1 MECQTQSVGIGV
13 QALSG
18 LLELSDRG
26 ISLARTSTKGFHT
39 MAWDIDTT
47 HSSIE
52 FTAKHMMVSNV
63 KGRFTSFSGDAHLDE
78 ANPANSRV
86 DVTID
91 LASLTTGAEGR
102 DNHLRSADFFDV
114 EHFPTATFHSTKVEP
129 IGEDHLR
136 VTGDLTI
143 RGITKPV
150 TLDVTVEG
158 KVKDMQGKDRYGFTA
173 TTSFSRK
180 EFGLEWN
187 VALESGG
194 WLVSDKIT
202 IAIDA
207 QVIAPAE
214 VAVAD

>member
-1 MECQTQSVGIGV
+1 
-13 QALSG
+13 
-18 LLELSDRG
+18 
-26 ISLARTSTKGFHT
+26 
-39 MAWDIDTT
+39 MAWDIDTA
-47 HSSIE
+47 HSTIE
-52 FTAKHMMVSNV
+52 FIAKHMMVTNV
-63 KGRFTSFSGDAHLDE
+63 RGRFTTFSGDAHLDE
-78 ANPANSRV
+78 EHPEQSRV

-91 LASLTTGAEGR
+91 LASLTTGAEAR

-114 EHFPTATFHSTKVEP
+114 AKSPTATFHSTKVERR
-129 IGEDHLR
+129 GEDRLL

-158 KVKDMQGKDRYGFTA
+158 KFKDMQGKERYGFSA
-173 TTSFSRK
+173 STSFSRK

-207 QVIAPAE
+207 QVIAPVTEPA
-214 VAVAD
+214 ATR

>member
-1 MECQTQSVGIGV
+1 
-13 QALSG
+13 
-18 LLELSDRG
+18 
-26 ISLARTSTKGFHT
+26 
-39 MAWDIDTT
+39 MAWDIDTA
-47 HSSIE
+47 HSTIE
-52 FTAKHMMVSNV
+52 FTAKHMMVTNV
-63 KGRFTSFSGDAHLDE
+63 KGRFNSFSGDAHLDE
-78 ANPANSRV
+78 QNPANSKV

-91 LASLTTGAEGR
+91 LASLTTGNEGR

-114 EHFPTATFHSTKVEP
+114 EHYPTATFRSTKVEQR
-129 IGEDHLR
+129 GEDRLR
-136 VTGDLTI
+136 VIGDLTI
-143 RGITKPV
+143 RGVTKPV

-158 KVKDMQGKDRYGFTA
+158 KFKDMQGKDRYGFTA

-207 QVIAPAE
+207 QVIAPVAE
-214 VAVAD
+214 PATTR

>member
-1 MECQTQSVGIGV
+1 
-13 QALSG
+13 
-18 LLELSDRG
+18 
-26 ISLARTSTKGFHT
+26 
-39 MAWDIDTT
+39 MAWDIDTA
-47 HSSIE
+47 HSTIE
-52 FTAKHMMVSNV
+52 FIAKHMMVTNV
-63 KGRFTSFSGDAHLDE
+63 RGRFTNFSGDAHLDE
-78 ANPANSRV
+78 EHPEQSRV

-91 LASLTTGAEGR
+91 LASLTTGAEAR

-114 EHFPTATFHSTKVEP
+114 AEYPTATFHSTKVERR
-129 IGEDHLR
+129 GEDRLL

-158 KVKDMQGKDRYGFTA
+158 KFKDMQGKERYGFSA
-173 TTSFSRK
+173 STSFSRK

-214 VAVAD
+214 EPVATR

>member
-1 MECQTQSVGIGV
+1 
-13 QALSG
+13 
-18 LLELSDRG
+18 
-26 ISLARTSTKGFHT
+26 
-39 MAWDIDTT
+39 MAWDIDTA
-47 HSSIE
+47 HSTIE
-52 FTAKHMMVSNV
+52 FIAKHMMVTNV
-63 KGRFTSFSGDAHLDE
+63 RGRFTNFSGDAHLDE
-78 ANPANSRV
+78 EHPEQSRV

-91 LASLTTGAEGR
+91 LASLMTGAEAR

-114 EHFPTATFHSTKVEP
+114 AEYPTATFHSTKVERR
-129 IGEDHLR
+129 GEDRLL

-143 RGITKPV
+143 RGITKPM

-158 KVKDMQGKDRYGFTA
+158 KFKDMQGKERYGFSA
-173 TTSFSRK
+173 STSFSRK

-214 VAVAD
+214 EPVATR

>member
-1 MECQTQSVGIGV
+1 M
-13 QALSG
+13 
-18 LLELSDRG
+18 
-26 ISLARTSTKGFHT
+26 KGFDT
-39 MAWDIDTT
+39 MAWDIDTA
-47 HSSIE
+47 HSTIE
-52 FTAKHMMVSNV
+52 FTAKHMMVTNV
-63 KGRFTSFSGDAHLDE
+63 RGRFLNFSGDAHLDE
-78 ANPANSRV
+78 EHPEQSRV

-91 LASLTTGAEGR
+91 LASLTTGAEAR
-102 DNHLRSADFFDV
+102 DQHLRSADFFDV
-114 EHFPTATFHSTKVEP
+114 AQYPTATFHSTKVERR
-129 IGEDHLR
+129 GEDHLK

-158 KVKDMQGKDRYGFTA
+158 KFKDMQGNDRYGFSA

-194 WLVSDKIT
+194 WLVGDKIT

-207 QVIAPAE
+207 QVIAPVTEPATTR
-214 VAVAD
+214 

>member
-1 MECQTQSVGIGV
+1 
-13 QALSG
+13 
-18 LLELSDRG
+18 
-26 ISLARTSTKGFHT
+26 
-39 MAWDIDTT
+39 MAWDIDTA
-47 HSSIE
+47 HSTIE
-52 FTAKHMMVSNV
+52 FIAKHMMVTNV
-63 KGRFTSFSGDAHLDE
+63 RGRFTNFSGDAHLDE
-78 ANPANSRV
+78 EHPEQSRV

-91 LASLTTGAEGR
+91 LASLTTGAEAR

-114 EHFPTATFHSTKVEP
+114 AEYPTATFHSTKVERR
-129 IGEDHLR
+129 GEDRLL

-158 KVKDMQGKDRYGFTA
+158 KFRDMQSKERYGFSA
-173 TTSFSRK
+173 STSFSRK

-207 QVIAPAE
+207 QVIAPVE
-214 VAVAD
+214 EPVATR

>member
-1 MECQTQSVGIGV
+1 
-13 QALSG
+13 
-18 LLELSDRG
+18 
-26 ISLARTSTKGFHT
+26 
-39 MAWDIDTT
+39 MAWDIDTA

-52 FTAKHMMVSNV
+52 FTAKHMMVTNV
-63 KGRFTSFSGDAHLDE
+63 KGRFTRFSGDAHLDE
-78 ANPANSRV
+78 TNPANSRV

-91 LASLTTGAEGR
+91 LASLTTGTEGR

-114 EHFPTATFHSTKVEP
+114 ENHPTATFYSTKVEKVD
-129 IGEDHLR
+129 EDRLR

-143 RGITKPV
+143 RGVTKPV

-180 EFGLEWN
+180 DFGLEWN

>member
-1 MECQTQSVGIGV
+1 
-13 QALSG
+13 
-18 LLELSDRG
+18 
-26 ISLARTSTKGFHT
+26 
-39 MAWDIDTT
+39 MAWDIDTAHT
-47 HSSIE
+47 TIE
-52 FTAKHMMVSNV
+52 FTAKHMMVTNV
-63 KGRFTSFSGDAHLDE
+63 KGRFNKFSGDAHLDE
-78 ANPANSRV
+78 QNPANSKV

-91 LASLTTGAEGR
+91 LASLTTGNEGR

-114 EHFPTATFHSTKVEP
+114 EHYPTATFHSSKVEQR
-129 IGEDHLR
+129 GEDRLR
-136 VTGDLTI
+136 VIGDLTI
-143 RGITKPV
+143 RGVTKPV

-158 KVKDMQGKDRYGFTA
+158 KFKDMQGKDRYGFTA

-207 QVIAPAE
+207 QVIAPVAE
-214 VAVAD
+214 PATTR

>member
-1 MECQTQSVGIGV
+1 
-13 QALSG
+13 
-18 LLELSDRG
+18 
-26 ISLARTSTKGFHT
+26 

-52 FTAKHMMVSNV
+52 FTAKHMMVTNV
-63 KGRFTSFSGDAHLDE
+63 KGRFARFSGDAHLDE
-78 ANPANSRV
+78 TNPANSRV

-114 EHFPTATFHSTKVEP
+114 ENHPTATFHSTTVEKV
-129 IGEDHLR
+129 GEDRLR
-136 VTGDLTI
+136 VMGDLTI

-180 EFGLEWN
+180 DFGLEWN

>member
-1 MECQTQSVGIGV
+1 
-13 QALSG
+13 
-18 LLELSDRG
+18 
-26 ISLARTSTKGFHT
+26 
-39 MAWDIDTT
+39 MAWDIDTA

-52 FTAKHMMVSNV
+52 FTAKHMMVTNV
-63 KGRFTSFSGDAHLDE
+63 KGRFTRFSGDAHLDE
-78 ANPANSRV
+78 TNPANSRV

-91 LASLTTGAEGR
+91 LASLTTGTEGR

-114 EHFPTATFHSTKVEP
+114 ENHPTATFNSTKVEKV
-129 IGEDHLR
+129 GEDRLR

-143 RGITKPV
+143 RGVTKPV
-150 TLDVTVEG
+150 TLDATVEG

-180 EFGLEWN
+180 DFGLEWN

-207 QVIAPAE
+207 QVVAPAE

>member
-1 MECQTQSVGIGV
+1 
-13 QALSG
+13 
-18 LLELSDRG
+18 
-26 ISLARTSTKGFHT
+26 
-39 MAWDIDTT
+39 MAWDIDTA
-47 HSSIE
+47 HSTIE
-52 FTAKHMMVSNV
+52 FIAKHMMVTNV
-63 KGRFTSFSGDAHLDE
+63 RGRFTTFSGDAHLDE
-78 ANPANSRV
+78 EHPEQSRV

-91 LASLTTGAEGR
+91 LASLTTGAEAR

-114 EHFPTATFHSTKVEP
+114 AEYPTATFHSTKVERR
-129 IGEDHLR
+129 GEDHLL
-136 VTGDLTI
+136 VTGNLTI

-158 KVKDMQGKDRYGFTA
+158 KFKDMQGKERYGFSA
-173 TTSFSRK
+173 STSFSRK

-214 VAVAD
+214 EPVATR

>member
-1 MECQTQSVGIGV
+1 
-13 QALSG
+13 
-18 LLELSDRG
+18 
-26 ISLARTSTKGFHT
+26 
-39 MAWDIDTT
+39 MAWDIDTA
-47 HSSIE
+47 HSTIE
-52 FTAKHMMVSNV
+52 FIAKHMMVTNV
-63 KGRFTSFSGDAHLDE
+63 RGRFTNFSGDAHLDE
-78 ANPANSRV
+78 EHPEQSRV

-91 LASLTTGAEGR
+91 LASLTTGAEAR

-114 EHFPTATFHSTKVEP
+114 AEYPTATFHSTKVERR
-129 IGEDHLR
+129 GEDRLL

-158 KVKDMQGKDRYGFTA
+158 KFKDMQGKERYGFSA
-173 TTSFSRK
+173 STSFSRK

>member
-1 MECQTQSVGIGV
+1 MT
-13 QALSG
+13 
-18 LLELSDRG
+18 
-26 ISLARTSTKGFHT
+26 
-39 MAWDIDTT
+39 WDIDTA

-52 FTAKHMMVSNV
+52 FTAKHMMVTNV

-78 ANPANSRV
+78 ADPTNSRV

-91 LASLTTGAEGR
+91 LASLTTGTEGR

-114 EHFPTATFHSTKVEP
+114 EQYPTATFHSTNVAP
-129 IGEDHLR
+129 LGGDRMR

-150 TLDVTVEG
+150 TLDVNVEG

-173 TTSFSRK
+173 STSFSRK
-180 EFGLEWN
+180 DFGLEWN

-214 VAVAD
+214 VTVAD

>member
-1 MECQTQSVGIGV
+1 MTGLTLLADGMSEVRLKHKNGCVIKMSV
-13 QALSG
+13 A
-18 LLELSDRG
+18 
-26 ISLARTSTKGFHT
+26 
-39 MAWDIDTT
+39 
-47 HSSIE
+47 
-52 FTAKHMMVSNV
+52 
-63 KGRFTSFSGDAHLDE
+63 GDVVIT
-78 ANPANSRV
+78 ANSKV

-91 LASLTTGAEGR
+91 LASLTTGNEGR

-114 EHFPTATFHSTKVEP
+114 EHYPTATFHSSKVEQR
-129 IGEDHLR
+129 GEDRLR
-136 VTGDLTI
+136 VIGDLTI
-143 RGITKPV
+143 RGVTKPV

-158 KVKDMQGKDRYGFTA
+158 KFKDMQGKDRYGFTA

-207 QVIAPAE
+207 QVIAPVAE
-214 VAVAD
+214 PVVTR

>member
-1 MECQTQSVGIGV
+1 
-13 QALSG
+13 
-18 LLELSDRG
+18 
-26 ISLARTSTKGFHT
+26 

-52 FTAKHMMVSNV
+52 FTAKHMMVTNV
-63 KGRFTSFSGDAHLDE
+63 KGRFTRFSGDAHLDE
-78 ANPANSRV
+78 TNPANSRV

-91 LASLTTGAEGR
+91 LASLTTGTEGR

-114 EHFPTATFHSTKVEP
+114 ENHPTATFNSTKVEKV
-129 IGEDHLR
+129 GEDRLR

-143 RGITKPV
+143 RGVTKPV
-150 TLDVTVEG
+150 TLDATVEG

-180 EFGLEWN
+180 DFGLEWN

-207 QVIAPAE
+207 QVVAPAE

>member
-1 MECQTQSVGIGV
+1 
-13 QALSG
+13 
-18 LLELSDRG
+18 
-26 ISLARTSTKGFHT
+26 
-39 MAWDIDTT
+39 
-47 HSSIE
+47 
-52 FTAKHMMVSNV
+52 MMVTNV
-63 KGRFTSFSGDAHLDE
+63 KGRFTRFSGDAHLDE
-78 ANPANSRV
+78 TNPANSRV

-91 LASLTTGAEGR
+91 LASLTTGTEGR

-114 EHFPTATFHSTKVEP
+114 ENHPTATFNSTKVEKV
-129 IGEDHLR
+129 GEDRLR

-143 RGITKPV
+143 RGVTKPV
-150 TLDVTVEG
+150 TLDATVEG

-180 EFGLEWN
+180 DFGLEWN

>member
-1 MECQTQSVGIGV
+1 
-13 QALSG
+13 
-18 LLELSDRG
+18 
-26 ISLARTSTKGFHT
+26 
-39 MAWDIDTT
+39 MAWDIDTA

-52 FTAKHMMVSNV
+52 FTAKHMMVTNV
-63 KGRFTSFSGDAHLDE
+63 KGRFTRFSGDAHLDE
-78 ANPANSRV
+78 TNPANSRV

-91 LASLTTGAEGR
+91 LASLTTGTEGR

-114 EHFPTATFHSTKVEP
+114 ENHPTATFNSTKVEKV
-129 IGEDHLR
+129 GEDRLR

-143 RGITKPV
+143 RGVTKPV
-150 TLDVTVEG
+150 TLDATVEG

-180 EFGLEWN
+180 DFGLEWN

>member
-1 MECQTQSVGIGV
+1 
-13 QALSG
+13 
-18 LLELSDRG
+18 
-26 ISLARTSTKGFHT
+26 
-39 MAWDIDTT
+39 MAWDIDTA
-47 HSSIE
+47 HSTIE
-52 FTAKHMMVSNV
+52 FIAKHMMVTNV
-63 KGRFTSFSGDAHLDE
+63 RGRFTTFSGDAHLDE
-78 ANPANSRV
+78 EHPEQSRV

-91 LASLTTGAEGR
+91 LASLTTGAEAR

-114 EHFPTATFHSTKVEP
+114 AEYPTATFHSTKVERR
-129 IGEDHLR
+129 GEDHLK

-158 KVKDMQGKDRYGFTA
+158 KFRDMQGKERYGFSA
-173 TTSFSRK
+173 STSFSRK

-214 VAVAD
+214 EPVATR

>member
-1 MECQTQSVGIGV
+1 
-13 QALSG
+13 
-18 LLELSDRG
+18 
-26 ISLARTSTKGFHT
+26 
-39 MAWDIDTT
+39 MAWDIDTA

-78 ANPANSRV
+78 ANPADSRV

-114 EHFPTATFHSTKVEP
+114 EHHPVATFHSTHVEP
-129 IGEDHLR
+129 LGEDRLR

-143 RGITKPV
+143 RGVTKPV

>member
-1 MECQTQSVGIGV
+1 
-13 QALSG
+13 
-18 LLELSDRG
+18 
-26 ISLARTSTKGFHT
+26 
-39 MAWDIDTT
+39 MAWEFDTAHTTID
-47 HSSIE
+47 

-63 KGRFTSFSGDAHLDE
+63 RGRFTSFSGDAHIDE
-78 ANPANSRV
+78 KNPTNSKV

-91 LASLTTGAEGR
+91 LASITTGNEGR

-114 EHFPTATFHSTKVEP
+114 ANHPTATFHSTKVEP
-129 IGEDHLR
+129 LSEDHLR
-136 VTGDLTI
+136 VIGDLTI
-143 RGITKPV
+143 RGVTKPV
-150 TLDVTVEG
+150 TLDVNVEG
-158 KVKDMQGKDRYGFTA
+158 KTKDMQGQERYGFSA
-173 TTSFSRK
+173 STSFSRK

-207 QVIAPAE
+207 EVFAPAE